1 MVARVGRWV
10 RSRLRALLWWW
21 WPTSPTSWSQVPGR
35 LAPTAIQVARLT
47 VAAVVAYVVA
57 GSLIPAGAVDLTA
70 PLTALLVV
78 QASTVGT
85 LRMGLVR
92 VGAVLTGV
100 LVAVAVGATVGL
112 TWWSL
117 ALVIAAS
124 LVLAKV
130 LRLAE
135 QSLEAPISAMLILA
149 VTAPSLAAEVRIGL
163 TLVGTVV
170 GVGFSLVAP
179 VAIPN
184 ARAAEAVRRVARSQ
198 AALLNEVALALG
210 ARAPDPAE
218 VAAWSD
224 WVRDIDREI
233 AAASAAVRATAESRT
248 LNARALTTVRVHDRL
263 RSAVERLDR
272 CLAAEQTLLT
282 AIAAAPR
289 AAAGAGDSAGSEL
302 RRAYAVV
309 LDDLADGLRALGDV
323 LGAQPGQ
330 RPAPPAAVVDRL
342 AEIVRESRAVLT
354 ELVLLDVDPRRHP
367 DLWLVQGSM
376 LAAVDQVLTQLDL
389 DLEQPPA
396 LPRLRWAPMPDV
408 PRRRRRRRRRSS
420 AAPSSAGGPR
430 RGCWPRA
437 AGTPTAGAA
446 PARRARGR
454 SGRAGER

>member
-1 MVARVGRWV
+1 MVARVGRWL

-21 WPTSPTSWSQVPGR
+21 WPTSPTTWSQVPGR
-35 LAPTAIQVARLT
+35 LVPTVVQVARLT
-47 VAAVVAYVVA
+47 IAAVVAYVVA
-57 GSLIPAGAVDLTA
+57 GQLIPAGAVDLTA

-149 VTAPSLAAEVRIGL
+149 VSAPELAAEVRIGL

-210 ARAPDPAE
+210 GSAPDPAE

-233 AAASAAVRATAESRT
+233 AVASTAVRATEESRT
-248 LNARALTTVRVHDRL
+248 LNARALTTARVHDRL
-263 RSAVERLDR
+263 LSAVERLDR
-272 CLAAEQTLLT
+272 CLAAEQTLIG
-282 AIAAAPR
+282 AVAAAPHPS
-289 AAAGAGDSAGSEL
+289 AAPGDSAAADL

-323 LGAQPGQ
+323 LGAQPGH
-330 RPAPPAAVVDRL
+330 RPAPPGPVVDRL
-342 AEIVRESRAVLT
+342 ADIVRESRAVLA
-354 ELVLLDVDPRRHP
+354 ELLLLDVDPRRHP
-367 DLWLVQGSM
+367 DLWLVQGSV
-376 LAAVDQVLTQLDL
+376 LTAVDQILTQLDL
-389 DLEQPPA
+389 DLVQPSA
-396 LPRLRWAPMPDV
+396 RPRLRWTSAPDV
-408 PRRRRRRRRRSS
+408 PRRRRH
-420 AAPSSAGGPR
+420 
-430 RGCWPRA
+430 
-437 AGTPTAGAA
+437 
-446 PARRARGR
+446 RGR
-454 SGRAGER
+454 R

>member
-1 MVARVGRWV
+1 MVTQVGRWL
-10 RSRLRALLWWW
+10 RSWLRMLLWWA
-21 WPTSPTSWSQVPGR
+21 WPTSPTSFSALPAR
-35 LAPTAIQVARLT
+35 LTPAAIQVARLT
-47 VAAVVAYVVA
+47 TASVVAYVVA
-57 GSLIPAGAVDLTA
+57 GRLIPAGAVDLTA

-100 LVAVAVGATVGL
+100 LVAVTVSAAIGL

-149 VTAPSLAAEVRIGL
+149 VSSPEVAAEVRIGL

-170 GVGFSLVAP
+170 GVAFSLVAP

-210 ARAPDPAE
+210 ERASQPEE

-224 WVRDIDREI
+224 WVEDLESEI
-233 AAASAAVRATAESRT
+233 TTAFAAVRAAEESRT
-248 LNARALTTVRVHDRL
+248 LNARALTTARVHGRL
-263 RSAVERLDR
+263 RSGVDRLDR
-272 CLAAEQTLLT
+272 CLTAERTLLG
-282 AIAAAPR
+282 AVAAAP
-289 AAAGAGDSAGSEL
+289 ATPDTEDSVGADL
-302 RRAYAVV
+302 RRAFAVI
-309 LDDLADGLRALGDV
+309 LDDVADGLRALGDV
-323 LGAQPGQ
+323 LGAPPGQ
-330 RPAPPAAVVDRL
+330 RSATQPGLAADRL

-354 ELVLLDVDPRRHP
+354 ELVLLDVDTRRHA
-367 DLWLVQGSM
+367 DLWLVQGTM
-376 LAAVDQVLTQLDL
+376 LSAVDQVLTQLDL
-389 DLEQPPA
+389 DREPPTTDVGPRWRGLPA
-396 LPRLRWAPMPDV
+396 LPRRRWWPLGLR
-408 PRRRRRRRRRSS
+408 RHQ
-420 AAPSSAGGPR
+420 G
-430 RGCWPRA
+430 
-437 AGTPTAGAA
+437 
-446 PARRARGR
+446 
-454 SGRAGER
+454 

>member
-1 MVARVGRWV
+1 MVGQMGRWL
-10 RSRLRALLWWW
+10 RSQLRTLLWWV
-21 WPTSPTSWSQVPGR
+21 WPTSPTSWSELPKR
-35 LAPTAIQVARLT
+35 LAPAAIQVARLT

-57 GSLIPAGAVDLTA
+57 GRLIPAGAIDLTA

-100 LVAVAVGATVGL
+100 VVAVTVAAAIGL

-117 ALVIAAS
+117 GVVIAAS
-124 LVLAKV
+124 LLLAKV

-149 VTAPSLAAEVRIGL
+149 VSDPELGAEVRIGL

-170 GVGFSLVAP
+170 GVAFSLVAP

-210 ARAPDPAE
+210 GRAPQAEE
-218 VAAWSD
+218 VAAWLD
-224 WVRDIDREI
+224 WRKDIDRELTD
-233 AAASAAVRATAESRT
+233 ASAAVRVAEESRT
-248 LNARALTTVRVHDRL
+248 LNARALTTAKVHHRL

-272 CLAAEQTLLT
+272 CLNAEQTLLG
-282 AIAAAPR
+282 AVAAAPEITAR
-289 AAAGAGDSAGSEL
+289 AGDPEGSEL
-302 RRAYAVV
+302 RRAFAVI
-309 LDDLADGLRALGDV
+309 LDDVANGLRALGDV

-330 RPAPPAAVVDRL
+330 RSPSQPNLAADRL
-342 AEIVRESRAVLT
+342 SEIVRESRAVLT
-354 ELVLLDVDPRRHP
+354 ELVLLDVDPRRNT

-376 LAAVDQVLTQLDL
+376 LSAVDQILTQLDL
-389 DLEQPPA
+389 DVDLGSQEPG
-396 LPRLRWAPMPDV
+396 LRWKLPSVVRRQWPPLGRRPPD
-408 PRRRRRRRRRSS
+408 
-420 AAPSSAGGPR
+420 
-430 RGCWPRA
+430 
-437 AGTPTAGAA
+437 
-446 PARRARGR
+446 GR
-454 SGRAGER
+454 

>member
-1 MVARVGRWV
+1 MVTQVGRWL
-10 RSRLRALLWWW
+10 RSQLRTLLWWV
-21 WPTSPTSWSQVPGR
+21 WPSSPTSWSQLPAR
-35 LAPTAIQVARLT
+35 LAPTAIQVSRLT

-57 GSLIPAGAVDLTA
+57 GRLVPGGAVDLTA

-100 LVAVAVGATVGL
+100 LVAVAVAATVGL

-149 VTAPSLAAEVRIGL
+149 VSSPEVAAEVRIGL

-170 GVGFSLVAP
+170 GVAFSLVAP

-198 AALLNEVALALG
+198 AALLHEVALALG
-210 ARAPDPAE
+210 GRAPEPEE
-218 VAAWSD
+218 VAAWVD
-224 WVRDIDREI
+224 WAADIDREI
-233 AAASAAVRATAESRT
+233 TAASAAVRAAEESRT
-248 LNARALTTVRVHDRL
+248 LNARALTTARVHDRL
-263 RSAVERLDR
+263 RSAVGRLDR
-272 CLAAEQTLLT
+272 CLAAEQTLLGALAT
-282 AIAAAPR
+282 AP
-289 AAAGAGDSAGSEL
+289 AGPAEVGSPVAYDL
-302 RRAYAVV
+302 RRAFAVV

-323 LGAQPGQ
+323 LGAQPSQPG
-330 RPAPPAAVVDRL
+330 RRSPAPPAGLADRL

-354 ELVLLDVDPRRHP
+354 ELVLLDVDPRRDP
-367 DLWLVQGSM
+367 GLWLVQGSM
-376 LAAVDQVLTQLDL
+376 LSAVDQVLTQLDL
-389 DLEQPPA
+389 DVAPPSVG
-396 LPRLRWAPMPDV
+396 PRLRWTPSPDV
-408 PRRRRRRRRRSS
+408 PRHHPWRRRRARRRR
-420 AAPSSAGGPR
+420 GGR
-430 RGCWPRA
+430 
-437 AGTPTAGAA
+437 
-446 PARRARGR
+446 
-454 SGRAGER
+454 

>member
-1 MVARVGRWV
+1 MVARVGRWL
-10 RSRLRALLWWW
+10 RSRLRALLWWL
-21 WPTSPTSWSQVPGR
+21 WPTSPTSWSQVPAR
-35 LAPTAIQVARLT
+35 LAPTAIQVGRLT
-47 VAAVVAYVVA
+47 TAAVVAYVVA
-57 GSLIPAGAVDLTA
+57 GRLIPAGGVDLTA

-78 QASTVGT
+78 QASAVGT

-149 VTAPSLAAEVRIGL
+149 VTAPSLAAEARVGL

-170 GVGFSLVAP
+170 GIGFSLVAP

-210 ARAPDPAE
+210 GRAPEPDE

-224 WVRDIDREI
+224 WVRDVDREI
-233 AAASAAVRATAESRT
+233 AAAYAAVRATEESRT
-248 LNARALTTVRVHDRL
+248 LNARALTTARVHDRL
-263 RSAVERLDR
+263 RGAVERLDR
-272 CLAAEQTLLT
+272 CLAAEQTLLG
-282 AIAAAPR
+282 AIAAASR
-289 AAAGAGDSAGSEL
+289 SEDAGGSTGSDL
-302 RRAYAVV
+302 RRAFAVV
-309 LDDLADGLRALGDV
+309 LDDLADGLRALGDL
-323 LGAQPGQ
+323 LGAPPREDG
-330 RPAPPAAVVDRL
+330 RRLAPLGALDDRL

-354 ELVLLDVDPRRHP
+354 ELVLLDVDARRHP
-367 DLWLVQGSM
+367 DRWLVQGSM
-376 LAAVDQVLTQLDL
+376 LTAVDQVLTQLDL
-389 DLEQPPA
+389 DLEPPA
-396 LPRLRWAPMPDV
+396 VRPRLRWTPMPDV
-408 PRRRRRRRRRSS
+408 PRRRLSRRR
-420 AAPSSAGGPR
+420 
-430 RGCWPRA
+430 
-437 AGTPTAGAA
+437 
-446 PARRARGR
+446 
-454 SGRAGER
+454 